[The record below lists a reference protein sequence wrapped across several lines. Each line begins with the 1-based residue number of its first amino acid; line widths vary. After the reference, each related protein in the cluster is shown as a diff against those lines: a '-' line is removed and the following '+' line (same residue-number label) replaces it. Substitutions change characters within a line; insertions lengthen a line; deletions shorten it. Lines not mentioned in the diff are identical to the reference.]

1 MAGRPLPIHTFF
13 SFAAEPDLGS
23 SRLSQAV
30 ADSVAVVAANAED
43 IPDVLA
49 VFGVLSERGN
59 LALGGMAPS
68 TTEAKCAP

>member
-49 VFGVLSERGN
+49 VLSERGN
-59 LALGGMAPS
+59 LAFSGMAPS
-68 TTEAKCAP
+68 MTEAKCAP